1 MAKSVTAAAGS
12 GSGKSWHAVEG
23 IRLTSPAVVTLV
35 GYAIL
40 VFIVLLPIDMY
51 TYDEK
56 TDKYVKQKYR
66 FSYRFL
72 IALLLMFPF
81 LLSIYS
87 VNCMMVG
94 SCTLW
99 SWVVALLT
107 LLWAIVITVSA
118 FSSGSFSLDDIA

>member
-1 MAKSVTAAAGS
+1 MAKSSSSVMDKLKNGAWHPSAGLR
-12 GSGKSWHAVEG
+12 
-23 IRLTSPAVVTLV
+23 ITSPAVVALI

-40 VFIVLLPIDMY
+40 VLIVLLPIDMY
-51 TYDEK
+51 VYDEK
-56 TDKYVKQKYR
+56 TDKYVKQKYS

-72 IALLLMFPF
+72 VALLLLFPF
-81 LLSIYS
+81 LLSVYS

-107 LLWAIVITVSA
+107 LLWAVVITVTA
-118 FSSGSFSLDDIA
+118 FSSGSFSVDQML